1 MAMQF
6 GQFLDHDITLTP
18 EGGQPHQI
26 VKKHLVFN
34 YPSLSYPEL
43 QCCDEDFKELDATAG
58 SGKGRLGQ
66 DPDGPAERCFN
77 IPVDTDD
84 EEFDI
89 IDDCYPF
96 TRYFS

>member
-18 EGGQPHQI
+18 EGGRPHKT
-26 VKKHLVFN
+26 VNEDVVFYN
-34 YPSLSYPEL
+34 PFLSYPEL
-43 QCCDEDFKELDATAG
+43 QCCDEDFKVLDATAG

-84 EEFDI
+84 KDFNI
-89 IDDCYPF
+89 IDRCYPF
-96 TRYFS
+96 TRYSS